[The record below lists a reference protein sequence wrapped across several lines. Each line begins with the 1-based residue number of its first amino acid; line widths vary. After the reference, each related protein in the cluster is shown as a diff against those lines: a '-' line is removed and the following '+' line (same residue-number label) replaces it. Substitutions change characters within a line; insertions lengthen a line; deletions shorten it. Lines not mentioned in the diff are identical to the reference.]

1 MWENTR
7 LLKMI
12 KLCVPETDIFR
23 RNKKH
28 LLPLLAGLSFKKTS
42 NEDYPNK
49 ELMLECSLNIGSPNF
64 QSELINSGLLVALKS
79 NKYTSFACDIGPAWE
94 TFIENGRSPNGYP
107 RYLPGMNHM
116 SDQQYLEY
124 ARKNLE
130 LLRNNFDGLIKVE
143 NLNYFDTGAY
153 ERVCEPEF
161 ISIIINELNIELLL
175 DIGHLVICVEN
186 MHIPLDSYLNRI
198 PLNTVSEIQI
208 SGSNIVNGILEDTH
222 EIPNEKDMEILD
234 NILNRIQPKYLTLE
248 YYKNDQK
255 LVDGYKYLAK
265 WLQGRE

>member
-1 MWENTR
+1 M
-7 LLKMI
+7 
-12 KLCVPETDIFR
+12 DIR
-23 RNKKH
+23 
-28 LLPLLAGLSFKKTS
+28 
-42 NEDYPNK
+42 
-49 ELMLECSLNIGSPNF
+49 
-64 QSELINSGLLVALKS
+64 
-79 NKYTSFACDIGPAWE
+79 
-94 TFIENGRSPNGYP
+94 
-107 RYLPGMNHM
+107 
-116 SDQQYLEY
+116 
-124 ARKNLE
+124 
-130 LLRNNFDGLIKVE
+130 
-143 NLNYFDTGAY
+143 
-153 ERVCEPEF
+153 
-161 ISIIINELNIELLL
+161 
-175 DIGHLVICVEN
+175 HLVICVEN